1 MNSSLLCYTTSHHL
15 SQANVAG
22 VLDPTPLTRET
33 KPLTKE
39 HLTVRAE
46 ALAIHSGATTYL
58 LAGTHSFSREDR
70 LVRSE
75 SAAAANGIVDNPVHA
90 RARVIG
96 VRNDYFISLAPI
108 HVHTNPYLMMTY
120 ECSRQAASASWSG

>member
-1 MNSSLLCYTTSHHL
+1 MSSSLLCYTTSHHL
-15 SQANVAG
+15 SPASVAG
-22 VLDPTPLTRET
+22 VLVPTPLTREI

-39 HLTVRAE
+39 HLNVRAKVP
-46 ALAIHSGATTYL
+46 AIHSGTTAYL
-58 LAGTHSFSREDR
+58 LAGTRSFSREDR

-75 SAAAANGIVDNPVHA
+75 SAAAASGIVDNLIHA

-120 ECSRQAASASWSG
+120 ECSRQASSASWSG